1 MSRVDNVILAF
12 EESRRAVLI
21 AQINDWLYAN
31 AYRQRFGP
39 PLSSVDAAYGGSKAL
54 EADLYVAAFNYFPE
68 AKFLE
73 FLRTLPWTQP
83 HLVQVMIKRQWD
95 ENGWS
100 ILNIDGKGARLTG
113 G

>member
-1 MSRVDNVILAF
+1 MSHVDNVILAF
-12 EESRRAVLI
+12 EESDSADLI
-21 AQINDWLYAN
+21 ARINGWLDEN
-31 AYRQRFGP
+31 AYHQSFGP
-39 PLSSVDAAYGGSKAL
+39 SLKSVDAAYGGSKVL

-83 HLVQVMIKRQWD
+83 QLVQVMIKRQWD

-100 ILNIDGKGARLTG
+100 ILSVNGRV
-113 G
+113 